1 MLSVAPVSVLLIAVI
16 GMLVV
21 AFSVARMT
29 TEERR
34 YRGPLTV
41 SRTRTEAPVAP
52 QPASHAHAV

>member
-1 MLSVAPVSVLLIAVI
+1 MMSVAPVSVLMLGVI

-29 TEERR
+29 IEERR

-41 SRTRTEAPVAP
+41 ARVPQATPQAP
-52 QPASHAHAV
+52 QPVSAGR